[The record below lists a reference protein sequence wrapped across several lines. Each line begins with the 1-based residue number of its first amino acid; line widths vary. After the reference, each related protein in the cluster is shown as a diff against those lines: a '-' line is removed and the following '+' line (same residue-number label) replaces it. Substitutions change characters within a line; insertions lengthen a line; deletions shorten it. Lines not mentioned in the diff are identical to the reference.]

1 MAIDEQYLAWRMA
14 ETERFEA
21 RARGEIPHFD
31 KRSFSTASRRPPTSQ
46 ITNEDKPMSLFQD
59 AKNTTAYLK
68 AGFMGKPGSG
78 KTLTASLFAIGLVQ
92 HMREIGAPNA
102 DKPVFFYDTETGSNF
117 TIKHFD
123 RAGIQMKQAKTR
135 LFADLVQAV
144 KLAEQ
149 EASVLI
155 IDSVTH
161 PWQELQESYLKKKQR
176 SFLQID
182 DWSFLKGPQGWKQFS
197 DLYVNSKL
205 HIVMAGR
212 VSDETEQY
220 TDDNGKRQ
228 FEKVG
233 TKMKT
238 ETDTGY
244 EPSLLTLMER
254 DEDLRSHDVVHCAKI
269 MKDRTMLLDGKE
281 FRFSGHYNDGSEMP
295 TKALVSQVWNSFA
308 PHVKELNLGG
318 QHLGIQT
325 SGDSTHIIKTEKR
338 DWAPT
343 QRLIV
348 LDEIKD
354 LFTMHVPGQTA
365 ADKQR
370 RVILLKTHF
379 SAGWQEIES
388 TFDLLTLRAGFDA
401 LHQELEGK
409 PSRYASAMEA
419 EVVPPLADD
428 IPDSLPD
435 HSKAPP
441 TVQAVSSAAAA

>member
-1 MAIDEQYLAWRMA
+1 
-14 ETERFEA
+14 
-21 RARGEIPHFD
+21 
-31 KRSFSTASRRPPTSQ
+31 
-46 ITNEDKPMSLFQD
+46 MSLFHD
-59 AKNTTAYLK
+59 AENTTAYLK

-78 KTLTASLFAIGLVQ
+78 KTLTASLFALGLVR

-102 DKPVFFYDTETGSNF
+102 NKPVFFYDTETGSNF
-117 TIKHFD
+117 TIKHFNKMGV
-123 RAGIQMKQAKTR
+123 AMKQAKTR
-135 LFADLVQAV
+135 LFADLVTAV
-144 KLAEQ
+144 KVAEQ

-155 IDSVTH
+155 IDSITH
-161 PWQELQESYLKKKQR
+161 PWQELQESYLKRKQR

-182 DWSFLKGPQGWKQFS
+182 DWSFLKGPHGWKQFS

-244 EPSLLTLMER
+244 EPSLLVLMDR
-254 DEDLRSHDVVHCAKI
+254 DENLRTHDVMHVAKV
-269 MKDRTMLLDGKE
+269 MKDRTMCLDGKE
-281 FRFSGHYNDGSEMP
+281 FKFQGHDSTGNEWS
-295 TKALVSQVWNSFA
+295 TKVLVDQVWTAFA
-308 PHVKELNLGG
+308 PHVKDLNLGG
-318 QHLGIQT
+318 QHIGVQVT
-325 SGDSTHIIKTEKR
+325 GDSTHMIKTEKR

-370 RVILLKTHF
+370 RVILLKEHF
-379 SAGWQEIES
+379 SAGWTEIEQ
-388 TFDLLTLRAGFDA
+388 TFDLLTLRAGYDS
-401 LHQELEGK
+401 LHQELEKK
-409 PSRYASAMEA
+409 PSRYASCMEA
-419 EVVPPLADD
+419 ETVPPMADD
-428 IPDSLPD
+428 IPD
-435 HSKAPP
+435 HSKAPAP
-441 TVQAVSSAAAA
+441 NQEAA

>member
-1 MAIDEQYLAWRMA
+1 
-14 ETERFEA
+14 
-21 RARGEIPHFD
+21 
-31 KRSFSTASRRPPTSQ
+31 
-46 ITNEDKPMSLFQD
+46 MSNLFQP
-59 AKNTTAYLK
+59 AENTTAYLK

-78 KTLTASLFAIGLVQ
+78 KTLTASLLALGLVR
-92 HMREIGAPNA
+92 HMREVGAPNA

-117 TIKHFD
+117 VIKHFNKM
-123 RAGIQMKQAKTR
+123 GVELKQARTR
-135 LFADLVQAV
+135 LFADLVTAV
-144 KLAEQ
+144 KVAEQ

-155 IDSVTH
+155 IDSITH

-182 DWSFLKGPQGWKQFS
+182 DWSFLKGPHGWKQFS

-244 EPSLLTLMER
+244 EPSLLVLMER
-254 DEDLRSHDVVHCAKI
+254 EENLRTHDITHTAKV
-269 MKDRTMLLDGKE
+269 MKDRTMTLDGKE
-281 FRFSGHYNDGSEMP
+281 FHFSGHFDDGNELP
-295 TKALVSQVWNSFA
+295 TKVLVDQVWTAFSK
-308 PHVKELNLGG
+308 HVADLNLGG
-318 QHLGIQT
+318 KHLGIQT
-325 SGDSTHIIKTEKR
+325 TGDSTHIIKTEKR
-338 DWAPT
+338 DWQPT

-370 RVILLKTHF
+370 RVVLLRNHF

-388 TFDLLTLRAGFDA
+388 TFDLLTLRAGFDS

-409 PSRYASAMEA
+409 PSRYAAAMEA

-428 IPDSLPD
+428 IPD
-435 HSKAPP
+435 HSKAP
-441 TVQAVSSAAAA
+441 TSVQAATTAEAA

>member
-1 MAIDEQYLAWRMA
+1 
-14 ETERFEA
+14 
-21 RARGEIPHFD
+21 
-31 KRSFSTASRRPPTSQ
+31 
-46 ITNEDKPMSLFQD
+46 MSLFQP
-59 AKNTTAYLK
+59 AANTTAYLK

-78 KTLTASLFAIGLVQ
+78 KTLTASLLALGLVQ

-102 DKPVFFYDTETGSNF
+102 NKPVFFYDTETGSNF
-117 TIKHFD
+117 VIKHFNKM
-123 RAGIQMKQAKTR
+123 GIPLQQAKTR
-135 LFADLVQAV
+135 LFADLVSAV
-144 KLAEQ
+144 KIAEEQ
-149 EASVLI
+149 ASVLI
-155 IDSVTH
+155 IDSITH
-161 PWQELQESYLKKKQR
+161 PWQELQESFLKKKGR

-182 DWSFLKGPQGWKQFS
+182 DWSYLKGPHGWKQFS
-197 DLYVNSKL
+197 DLYINSNL

-220 TDDNGKRQ
+220 VDDNGKRQ

-254 DEDLRSHDVVHCAKI
+254 DEDLRTHDVTHCAKI

-281 FRFSGHYNDGSEMP
+281 FNFHGHDKDGNEMP
-295 TKALVSQVWNSFA
+295 TQVLVKQVWAAFA
-308 PHVKELNLGG
+308 PHIRDLNLGG
-318 QHLGIQT
+318 SHLGVQT
-325 SGDSTHIIKTEKR
+325 SGDSTHILKTEKR
-338 DWAPT
+338 DWQPT
-343 QRLIV
+343 QRRIV

-370 RVILLKTHF
+370 RVILLKAHF
-379 SAGWQEIES
+379 TAGWTEIEE
-388 TFDLLTLRAGFDA
+388 TFDLLTLRAGFDS

-409 PSRYASAMEA
+409 PSRYAAAMEA

-428 IPDSLPD
+428 IPD
-435 HSKAPP
+435 HSKAPAP
-441 TVQAVSSAAAA
+441 AKVAATAVAA